1 MNEIKKMEFVEKKN
15 PNEIIKEIVDESF
28 ETKRGYRIHKKE
40 LESYV
45 ANYYYN
51 ETRREIKCSKDE
63 LYKLMN
69 DKYGNNEK
77 GYWKNLSFKYF
88 D

>member
-15 PNEIIKEIVDESF
+15 PNEILKEIVDESF

-63 LYKLMN
+63 FISKLIS
-69 DKYGNNEK
+69 GNWMIQHYAVEVQFL
-77 GYWKNLSFKYF
+77 GY
-88 D
+88 